1 MHYTSILPVLYF
13 VCVCV
18 CVCVCVSVCDIQ
30 AEAYLEMQSI
40 I

>member
-13 VCVCV
+13 VCV